1 MQLEYK
7 IAVQIHFQLSQA
19 VEHIQLRACNTV
31 DEVMQQHALLQL
43 HVARRGR
50 GELFLQILTAA
61 VFRYGG
67 LGFFDG
73 IGQVFY
79 SHRLEYKIHHMILD
93 GTLRV
98 GKIRIAG
105 QNDDFD
111 AGMVAGDDLGKLKT
125 VHTGHADIA
134 DNDIRL
140 NDRNLLERH
149 HAVICLCGNLT
160 AEVAP
165 VDAVY
170 QTLADGGFIV
180 NDHNF
185 QHRSFS
191 FSGGAVMMGSVS
203 TMLVPCPGSDLIDM
217 P

>member
-7 IAVQIHFQLSQA
+7 IAAQVHFQLSQA

-43 HVARRGR
+43 
-50 GELFLQILTAA
+50 
-61 VFRYGG
+61 YGG

-79 SHRLEYKIHHMILD
+79 RHRLEYKIHHMILD

-149 HAVICLCGNLT
+149 HAVVCLCGNLT

>member
-7 IAVQIHFQLSQA
+7 IAVQVHFQLSQA

-50 GELFLQILTAA
+50 GELLLQVLTAA

-67 LGFFDG
+67 LGLFDG

-79 SHRLEYKIHHMILD
+79 RHRLEYKINHMILD

-125 VHTGHADIA
+125 VHSGHADIHQYDVRTQFPNHLTCLYSVFCFS
-134 DNDIRL
+134 DNFA
-140 NDRNLLERH
+140 
-149 HAVICLCGNLT
+149 AV
-160 AEVAP
+160 VFP
-165 VDAVY
+165 
-170 QTLADGGFIV
+170 
-180 NDHNF
+180 
-185 QHRSFS
+185 
-191 FSGGAVMMGSVS
+191 
-203 TMLVPCPGSDLIDM
+203 
-217 P
+217 